1 MTLKTILTACTLLLF
16 LVSCN
21 STSEKE
27 NKTTTSRLTE
37 HTDPLKSL
45 AIGDKV
51 PNDKVCMVN
60 DAYMGV
66 EQIPVPVSGK
76 TYYGCCDMCVDK
88 LNSID
93 EARIAIDPYSGN
105 PIDKSEAFIV
115 LSNSQGSVTY
125 FESESNYKAFTKR
138 L

>member
-1 MTLKTILTACTLLLF
+1 MTLKSTLSACTLFLF

-27 NKTTTSRLTE
+27 NKTTTPKLSE
-37 HTDPLKSL
+37 YIDQSKSI

-51 PNDKVCMVN
+51 PNDRVCMVN
-60 DAYMGV
+60 DAYMGI

-88 LNSID
+88 LNTID
-93 EARIAIDPYSGN
+93 KARIAIDPYSGN

-115 LSNSQGSVTY
+115 LSNSKGSVTY
-125 FESESNYKAFTKR
+125 FESESNYKAYT
-138 L
+138 LSP